1 MRSGPR
7 KDDPAVL
14 DEKLDIAQS
23 SARKEGRTA
32 AEAASLVG
40 QSRATLYRHQQTTR
54 ALETLEH

>member
-1 MRSGPR
+1 ML
-7 KDDPAVL
+7 A
-14 DEKLDIAQS
+14 EKLDIAQS